1 MPLHISEIGV
11 RMAVRDPGEAPPTGG
26 SGGGGSGCGAS
37 SSGSMTGPQREALVE
52 DCVRA
57 VLRSL
62 SLRETR

>member
-11 RMAVRDPGEAPPTGG
+11 RMAVRDPGEAPPTGAAG
-26 SGGGGSGCGAS
+26 SGGSGCGAS
-37 SSGSMTGPQREALVE
+37 SSGGMTALQREALVE